1 MNSGKI
7 EINTAHL
14 DAGSEL
20 SRAAASSVRDAAQQ
34 LANATAASGIFGD
47 FDAAHQF
54 HGAFSAVHEHH
65 RAALHAHATS
75 LDAVSSN
82 ATTAA
87 EAFTATDESESRNID
102 AAGDELG

>member
-1 MNSGKI
+1 MDSGRI
-7 EINTAHL
+7 EVNTAHL

-34 LANATAASGIFGD
+34 LANATVEAGIFGN

-54 HGAFSAVHEHH
+54 HGAFSAAHEHH
-65 RAALHAHATS
+65 RAALHARATS

-87 EAFTATDESESRNID
+87 EAFTATDESEGRNIN
-102 AAGDELG
+102 AAGDALS